1 MRLLQAILPEAFDAF
16 LDQFGANARNQKYKD
31 DPVLWAKEIAG
42 VDLWS
47 KQREIVESVRDN
59 QRTTVRAANGPGKDV
74 PLDTP
79 LPTPTGWTTMG
90 KVQVGDYLLD
100 EQGKPTR
107 VTFKS
112 DILHSELYEIT
123 FNDGATQIASGTHE
137 WDTIDKSSWSAYRNR
152 GNKIT
157 DYRDLWDL
165 AKTRT
170 TLEIKDTLEK
180 WGGRNHYVPV
190 NKPLDLP
197 EADLPIDP
205 YVLGVWLGDGSSHGP
220 YVTLGGEKQHIVDD
234 FRERGIEI
242 HSLPSAPITY
252 TFARQGFMGAFRDLG
267 VLNNKHIPVQYLRA
281 SYRQRLGLL
290 RGIMDTDGFTVRGNR
305 KANVTGVGIDLMNKD
320 LADGVAELVRSL
332 GARCSI
338 KAARAYLN
346 GEDVGTRYR
355 MNFNP
360 VFDPF
365 TPGSPK
371 SARRPDAGQQQSR
384 KTVRTIVSVEP
395 VPTVPTACV
404 QVDSP
409 RHLYLC
415 GEHMIP
421 THNTFCASV
430 VAAWFVAVNDPN
442 ETIVIT
448 TAPSFPQIK
457 TNMFFELSARK
468 RQVEER
474 IKAGVVDPAYALPGK
489 INTSGNIAEWKLPN
503 GNQLALG
510 RKPAE
515 HEIITT
521 FQGIHRK
528 NVLFVIDE
536 AGGMP
541 IDMFVAAE
549 RMTTNKN
556 AKILAIGNPDR
567 RGSEFYRMFY
577 DENVNWRWNKLHISA
592 YDTPAFTGEPCPQ
605 ELLENLPN
613 QEWVDSNLKA
623 WGGPDDPRAKIS
635 IFGDFPDSDESV
647 FFSESAMSCADDTV
661 IDPEL
666 TKPRV
671 MGIDL
676 SMFGSDESMAY
687 INHDNK
693 IRHLESWGQLG
704 TQAQAEKIHRLAMD
718 NDIDFLNIDSGGIGA
733 PIISLLKSNHP
744 MDERNYRIVEMNA
757 AAAAPDKRRWVNARA
772 WWYDRLRED
781 MVLGKVDME
790 IPRGDNLL
798 RKQLTA
804 IQYEIAEGNKAG
816 AIKMESKKDMKARVG
831 YSPDH
836 VDAAVFCHMTPEELE
851 DADMNRRGAVKRTEY
866 ESPDEVLD
874 EVPDYLQAIESV
886 FTHVWI

>member
-59 QRTTVRAANGPGKDV
+59 QRTTVRASNGCGK
-74 PLDTP
+74 T
-79 LPTPTGWTTMG
+79 
-90 KVQVGDYLLD
+90 KV
-100 EQGKPTR
+100 
-107 VTFKS
+107 
-112 DILHSELYEIT
+112 
-123 FNDGATQIASGTHE
+123 
-137 WDTIDKSSWSAYRNR
+137 
-152 GNKIT
+152 
-157 DYRDLWDL
+157 
-165 AKTRT
+165 
-170 TLEIKDTLEK
+170 
-180 WGGRNHYVPV
+180 
-190 NKPLDLP
+190 
-197 EADLPIDP
+197 
-205 YVLGVWLGDGSSHGP
+205 
-220 YVTLGGEKQHIVDD
+220 
-234 FRERGIEI
+234 
-242 HSLPSAPITY
+242 
-252 TFARQGFMGAFRDLG
+252 
-267 VLNNKHIPVQYLRA
+267 
-281 SYRQRLGLL
+281 
-290 RGIMDTDGFTVRGNR
+290 
-305 KANVTGVGIDLMNKD
+305 
-320 LADGVAELVRSL
+320 
-332 GARCSI
+332 
-338 KAARAYLN
+338 
-346 GEDVGTRYR
+346 
-355 MNFNP
+355 
-360 VFDPF
+360 
-365 TPGSPK
+365 
-371 SARRPDAGQQQSR
+371 
-384 KTVRTIVSVEP
+384 
-395 VPTVPTACV
+395 
-404 QVDSP
+404 
-409 RHLYLC
+409 
-415 GEHMIP
+415 
-421 THNTFCASV
+421 ASV
-430 VAAWFVAVNDPN
+430 TAAWFIAMNDPN

-457 TNMFFELSARK
+457 SNMFFELSFVK
-468 RQVEER
+468 RTIDER
-474 IKAGVVDPAYALPGK
+474 IKNGVVDPAYALPGK

-577 DENVNWRWNKLHISA
+577 DENVNWRWSKMHISSF
-592 YDTPAFTGEPCPQ
+592 DTPAFTGEPCPP
-605 ELLENLPN
+605 ELLEYLPN
-613 QEWVDSNLKA
+613 KEWVDSNLKA
-623 WGGPDDPRAKIS
+623 WGGPDDARAKIA

>member
-305 KANVTGVGIDLMNKD
+305 KANVTGAGIDLMNKD

-661 IDPEL
+661 IDPAL

-676 SMFGSDESMAY
+676 SMFGSDVSMAY

>member
-305 KANVTGVGIDLMNKD
+305 KANVTGAGIDLMNKD

-661 IDPEL
+661 IDPAL

-676 SMFGSDESMAY
+676 SRFGSDESMAY